1 MKFYDLG
8 LSHIPL
14 MIPTGE
20 IAKSEMPTERTNPR
34 LLSMINTTD
43 SYTYLL
49 LVYLGDD
56 ASETL

>member
-1 MKFYDLG
+1 
-8 LSHIPL
+8 